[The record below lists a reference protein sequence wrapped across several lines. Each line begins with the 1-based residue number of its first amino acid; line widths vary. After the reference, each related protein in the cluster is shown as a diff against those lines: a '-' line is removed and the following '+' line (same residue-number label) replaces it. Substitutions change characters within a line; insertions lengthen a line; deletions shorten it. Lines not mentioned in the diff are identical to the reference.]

1 MNTRTTTCKGMLC
14 PSLSQIMLSTGA
26 SLIILFSACS
36 KEGATPALDNA
47 EISSSNAKTNAL
59 LPADLRKDNPNLDP
73 TTVWELQQA
82 RAATAR
88 YQRDTLNAKKDGY
101 VNINVISQNMG
112 WHFMKPSL
120 VDGVFDF
127 RNPEI
132 LVYNKNHEGLME
144 LVAVEYA
151 VPISATPDT
160 APAGFTG
167 NADVWDK
174 NTGFGLWLLHAW
186 VWYPNPSGVF
196 NPTNPDV
203 HVHD

>member
-1 MNTRTTTCKGMLC
+1 MYTSTHPCKGRSC
-14 PSLSQIMLSTGA
+14 PSVHQIMITAA
-26 SLIILFSACS
+26 SCLVILLSACS
-36 KEGATPALDNA
+36 KESNEPAADDA
-47 EISSSNAKTNAL
+47 AIASSSANTSML
-59 LPADLRKDNPNLDP
+59 LPPDLQKDNPNLGA
-73 TTVWELQQA
+73 TTLWELQQA
-82 RAATAR
+82 RASTAR

-101 VNINVISQNMG
+101 VNINVISPNMG

-132 LVYNKNHEGLME
+132 LVYNKNHDGLME

-151 VPISATPDT
+151 VPISLMPND

-167 NADVWDK
+167 DADVWNK

-203 HVHD
+203 HVHN